1 MQCYN
6 LVRCFIWPSV
16 SALSEW
22 PQHVC
27 RERRRHT
34 APWVQIY
41 DRLASRS
48 CFPEKM
54 IIAPVNR
61 HTLLQQWHK
70 LSQWCYFVFFLSKSV
85 FCFFLHES
93 STLCHTQSCK
103 LLIAVVDRKIKL
115 LMCSLCVFF
124 SSPCFTVTY
133 YCLGKCLQPVLMI

>member
-48 CFPEKM
+48 CFPEKI

-85 FCFFLHES
+85 FFFCMNQVLSVTHKAANCWLRS
-93 STLCHTQSCK
+93 SIERSNCW
-103 LLIAVVDRKIKL
+103 
-115 LMCSLCVFF
+115 CVPYVFFF

-133 YCLGKCLQPVLMI
+133 YCLGKCLQPVLMIW